1 MSIVVLHK
9 KFNKMILNEIWLV
22 FNHETISFVLM
33 SLPINIQ
40 LKSNFVQNLILSDL
54 VN

>member
-9 KFNKMILNEIWLV
+9 KFKMILNEIWLV
-22 FNHETISFVLM
+22 FNHETVSFVLI

-40 LKSNFVQNLILSDL
+40 LKNNFVQNLILSDL
-54 VN
+54 IN

>member
-9 KFNKMILNEIWLV
+9 KFNKILNEIWLV